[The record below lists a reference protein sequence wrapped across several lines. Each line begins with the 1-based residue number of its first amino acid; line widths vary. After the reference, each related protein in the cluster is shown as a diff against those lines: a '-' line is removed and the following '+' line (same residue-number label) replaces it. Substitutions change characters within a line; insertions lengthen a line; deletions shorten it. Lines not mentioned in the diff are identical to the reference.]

1 MAMLMFMWRLFSCS
15 AVFIQEKKIKEMIN
29 RSLMMI
35 DNKMKAV
42 VILSIIANV
51 LWVEYGRKLA
61 RVIGIQLYVLFAR
74 TVTAKPRVLLVQ
86 VGVASWKAVLVVSAA
101 TERINALQAQP

>member
-1 MAMLMFMWRLFSCS
+1 
-15 AVFIQEKKIKEMIN
+15 
-29 RSLMMI
+29 
-35 DNKMKAV
+35 MKAV

-74 TVTAKPRVLLVQ
+74 TVTAKPRVLLV
-86 VGVASWKAVLVVSAA
+86 GVASWKAVLVVSAA

>member
-1 MAMLMFMWRLFSCS
+1 
-15 AVFIQEKKIKEMIN
+15 
-29 RSLMMI
+29 
-35 DNKMKAV
+35 MKAV

-51 LWVEYGRKLA
+51 HWVGYGRKLA

-74 TVTAKPRVLLVQ
+74 TVTAKPRVMLVQ

-101 TERINALQAQP
+101 TERINALQPSRECDSFNLTVECMFPW

>member
-1 MAMLMFMWRLFSCS
+1 
-15 AVFIQEKKIKEMIN
+15 
-29 RSLMMI
+29 
-35 DNKMKAV
+35 MKAV

-51 LWVEYGRKLA
+51 HWVEYGRKLA

-74 TVTAKPRVLLVQ
+74 TVTAKPRVMLVQ